1 MRKIPE
7 IVEEEEEKPEPAY
20 LDCCEVGRYG
30 DNFDLEHEEI
40 HLDGGRV
47 MPHLNLE

>member
-7 IVEEEEEKPEPAY
+7 IEMEEEVPEPAY
-20 LDCCEVGRYG
+20 LDCCEAGRYG
-30 DNFDLEHEEI
+30 DNYDEDREEK